1 MHYTKAE
8 HQRLKPFDASHVG
21 WARYIA
27 AGVPVIDIT
36 ACTDNEEYCLD
47 VIHLILQLEPM
58 WVDYL
63 EALLAFGGSAWTA
76 TDTGLHRRV
85 DSTAV
90 SAFER
95 ASEPADIASRELRE
109 AWSNAYAR
117 EPDASDAW
125 DHSIKAV
132 EAILRKVISP
142 KNNLAT
148 LGTLIR
154 DLRDGA
160 HKFEFVLTNG
170 LGGVPTLIAI
180 LQLMYPNPDRHRSPD
195 TDSRGSPS
203 RGFTLP

>member
-1 MHYTKAE
+1 
-8 HQRLKPFDASHVG
+8 
-21 WARYIA
+21 
-27 AGVPVIDIT
+27 
-36 ACTDNEEYCLD
+36 
-47 VIHLILQLEPM
+47 
-58 WVDYL
+58 
-63 EALLAFGGSAWTA
+63 
-76 TDTGLHRRV
+76 
-85 DSTAV
+85 V

-170 LGGVPTLIAI
+170 LVEFP
-180 LQLMYPNPDRHRSPD
+180 P
-195 TDSRGSPS
+195 
-203 RGFTLP
+203 